1 MVENTSKNHAS
12 KNYAIASNLQQKIW
26 ANAHKTRESL

>member
-1 MVENTSKNHAS
+1 MPKHHIKEIS
-12 KNYAIASNLQQKIW
+12 